1 MERLDRRVQ
10 AELAQ
15 RGPSSELPG
24 SRRLAQRLIE
34 RGDVR
39 VNGVVVR
46 RVSTL
51 VDDRARVEIAAVVA
65 PARKE
70 RVDVRVIFEADGLL
84 AIDKPAGLPSHVTP
98 DPTRDHAEAAVRRMR
113 PEGPLV
119 LLHRLDADTSGVLL
133 FATDPAV
140 ALASQRAFEE
150 RAVDKRYDALVEG
163 SLPDDARFERHGF
176 LAREGRVRHEVR
188 SGGDA
193 AHTVFEVRAR
203 SGARAR
209 LEAHPHTGRTHQIR
223 VHLAALGIPIVGDR
237 LYGGTPDVRLRLHA
251 RRLSIGAL
259 VIEAPTPEGFD
270 P

>member
-10 AELAQ
+10 AELTR
-15 RGPSSELPG
+15 RGPSGQPG

-34 RGDVR
+34 GGDVR

-51 VDDRARVEIAAVVA
+51 VDDRARVEIAVPVA
-65 PARKE
+65 APPKPHTE
-70 RVDVRVIFEADGLL
+70 VRVIFEADGLL

-98 DPTRDHAEAAVRRMR
+98 DPTRDHAEAAVRRLR

-133 FATDPAV
+133 FATDRAV
-140 ALASQRAFEE
+140 ALATQRAFEE

-163 SLPDDARFERHGF
+163 SVPDEPRFERHSF
-176 LAREGRVRHEVR
+176 LTREGRVRREVHG
-188 SGGDA
+188 GGDA
-193 AHTVFEVRAR
+193 AHTAFEVRAR
-203 SGARAR
+203 AGGRAR

-237 LYGGTPDVRLRLHA
+237 LYGGAPDVRLRLHA
-251 RRLSIGAL
+251 RRLTIGAL
-259 VIEAPTPEGFD
+259 VVEAPTPEGFD